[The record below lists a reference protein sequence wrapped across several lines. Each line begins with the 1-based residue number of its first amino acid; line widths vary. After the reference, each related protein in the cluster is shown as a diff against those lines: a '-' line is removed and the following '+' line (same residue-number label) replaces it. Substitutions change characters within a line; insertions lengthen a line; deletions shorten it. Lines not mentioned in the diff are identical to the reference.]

1 MAEVAAGSRPA
12 FDHIADPVLNTP
24 YEPTARCWK
33 IGEDNR
39 AIAKVEHRRRP
50 SIGILPVPT
59 SRRDALGQ
67 QELQLSPED
76 FNATVNEIRTQIARW
91 RADGYKGATAV
102 VADDCC
108 DIGATNATSPGC
120 SSLR

>member
-1 MAEVAAGSRPA
+1 MLLSMCLGLRYPLALRPGVQPVAEASAASSRA
-12 FDHIADPVLNTP
+12 VFDHIADPVLNTP

-39 AIAKVEHRRRP
+39 AMAQVEHMRRP
-50 SIGILPVPT
+50 SIGILSVPT

-76 FNATVNEIRTQIARW
+76 YNDTVNEIRARAAGMAC
-91 RADGYKGATAV
+91 R
-102 VADDCC
+102 
-108 DIGATNATSPGC
+108 
-120 SSLR
+120 